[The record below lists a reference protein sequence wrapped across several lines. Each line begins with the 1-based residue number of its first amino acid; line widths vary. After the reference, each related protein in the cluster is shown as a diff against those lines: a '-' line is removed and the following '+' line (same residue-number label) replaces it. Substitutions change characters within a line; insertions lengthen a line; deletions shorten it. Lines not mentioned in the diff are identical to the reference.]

1 MKNYEELL
9 LWTREAQERS
19 CQVARCFQQRG
30 YKKGDVVALGTLIL
44 GGGGGGARCVQQ
56 RGYKKR
62 DMV

>member
-30 YKKGDVVALGTLIL
+30 YKKGDLVALGTLIL
-44 GGGGGGARCVQQ
+44 GGGWGGQDVNKEDTR
-56 RGYKKR
+56 RER
-62 DMV
+62 W